1 MEDMSSECVDD
12 KLDELNPEPCLLCS
26 QLPFHWENIE
36 DIIFDECMELKV
48 SYLDNNKV
56 RYHSCCQ

>member
-1 MEDMSSECVDD
+1 M
-12 KLDELNPEPCLLCS
+12 NPEPCLLCS